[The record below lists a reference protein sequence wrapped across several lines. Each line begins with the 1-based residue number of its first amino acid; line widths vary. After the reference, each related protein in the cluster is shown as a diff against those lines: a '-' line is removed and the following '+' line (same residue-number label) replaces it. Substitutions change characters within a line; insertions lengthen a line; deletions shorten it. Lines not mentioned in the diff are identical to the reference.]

1 MLKVQGTLHYNTF
14 NVLNIFFLK
23 IIQIMKPKNRCEM
36 GQDGVK
42 RFLNMIITLKIKSPV
57 LGGTWRNE
65 ELESNPLYS
74 LISPGL

>member
-1 MLKVQGTLHYNTF
+1 
-14 NVLNIFFLK
+14 
-23 IIQIMKPKNRCEM
+23 MKPKNHCEM

-42 RFLNMIITLKIKSPV
+42 SFLSMIITLKIKSPV